1 MEIVVLVLAVAVLL
15 AAVWVFRRS
24 TRELR
29 AGWRSMDLRWREL
42 NEAAD
47 ALKEAAATP
56 APSPADPWAV
66 VVARRVVVNL
76 KSGRALDGVLV
87 GRDGPLLFLK
97 NAVLLEE
104 GSEPATIDGEAV
116 VQAVEIDF
124 IQAL

>member
-15 AAVWVFRRS
+15 AAVWVYRQS
-24 TRELR
+24 ARELR
-29 AGWRSMDLRWREL
+29 SGWRSLDLRWREL
-42 NEAAD
+42 NEVAD
-47 ALKEAAATP
+47 ALREVAATP
-56 APSPADPWAV
+56 APSPAEPWAV

-87 GRDGPLLFLK
+87 RRDGPLLFLK

-104 GSEPATIDGEAV
+104 GNEPAAIDGEAV
-116 VQAVEIDF
+116 VQAADIDF